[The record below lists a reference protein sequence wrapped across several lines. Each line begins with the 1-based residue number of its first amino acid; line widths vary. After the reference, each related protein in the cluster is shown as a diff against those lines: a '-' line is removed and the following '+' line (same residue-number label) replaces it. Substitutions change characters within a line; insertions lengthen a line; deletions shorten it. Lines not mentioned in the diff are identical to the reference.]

1 MRTKSESPQ
10 SRHGRRRKTA
20 GVTLVEL
27 LVGSSIS
34 MLVLYGAVMLMVAG
48 SASWYKGEGKIQ
60 AETQSQRAV
69 RVISAELREAMSITV
84 DANGLGLNYRLPQ
97 KDGNGNYVV
106 PALWDN
112 VTRRI
117 ELSGSNIRIVENGSP
132 RTICRNVILTDPKS
146 TTGEAPYVI
155 FAAGAGAITRQLTV
169 MVVTRTGT
177 YKGGTTT
184 SRSRETLFLRN
195 IPELLRG

>member
-1 MRTKSESPQ
+1 MPRIA
-10 SRHGRRRKTA
+10 RRRKTA
-20 GVTLVEL
+20 GATLVEL

-48 SASWYKGEGKIQ
+48 SASWYKGEGKIL

-69 RVISAELREAMSITV
+69 RLISSELREAMSITV

-97 KDGNGNYVV
+97 KDGNGNYIV
-106 PALWDN
+106 PAQWDN

-117 ELSGSNIRIVENGSP
+117 ELSGTNIRILENGNP
-132 RTICRNVILTDPKS
+132 RVICRNVILTDPKS
-146 TTGEAPYVI
+146 TSGEAPYVI
-155 FAAGAGAITRQLTV
+155 FAPGAGTITRQLTV
-169 MVVTRTGT
+169 MVVTQTGT
-177 YKGGTTT
+177 YRGGTTT

>member
-1 MRTKSESPQ
+1 MCEYRKSPTP
-10 SRHGRRRKTA
+10 RRKKTA

-27 LVGSSIS
+27 LVGSTIS

-48 SASWYKGEGKIQ
+48 SASWYRGEGKIL

-69 RVISAELREAMSITV
+69 RIISIELREAMSITV

-97 KDGNGNYVV
+97 KDGLGNYIV
-106 PALWDN
+106 PAIWDN

-117 ELSGSNIRIVENGSP
+117 ELSGTNIRIVENGSP
-132 RTICRNVILTDPKS
+132 RIICRNVILTDPKS
-146 TTGEAPYVI
+146 TSGTAPYVI
-155 FAAGAGAITRQLTV
+155 FAPGAGTITRQLTV
-169 MVVTRTGT
+169 MVVTQTGT
-177 YKGGTTT
+177 LKGGTTT